1 MKKLVLMF
9 TVLVSLTGFAFAS
22 DSGYGGSIGNDDVQY
37 LIYKI
42 GEVEKELGYHLVITD
57 TYRTWD
63 EQIKLMWNRSESTLK
78 RWYGPVVASAFIKY
92 KNGELEKEA
101 LIEVMDACPYIKHPK
116 GLAVDI
122 GVNSSGLS
130 PYQVEEVKKALERKG
145 LYVFDERSDNEP
157 CIHVSRSKK

>member
-9 TVLVSLTGFAFAS
+9 VILISLTEFVFAS
-22 DSGYGGSIGNDDVQY
+22 ATDDDVWY
-37 LIYKI
+37 LTQKVR
-42 GEVEKELGYHLVITD
+42 EVGRELDLNLVITS

-63 EQIKLMWNRSESTLK
+63 EQIKLMWKRSESTLK
-78 RWYGPVVASAFIKY
+78 RWYGPVVASSFIKY

-145 LYVFDERSDNEP
+145 LYVLDERSDNEP
-157 CIHVSRSKK
+157 CIHVSRSMK

>member
-1 MKKLVLMF
+1 MRKLVLMF
-9 TVLVSLTGFAFAS
+9 TVLVSLTGFSFAAAH
-22 DSGYGGSIGNDDVQY
+22 DGDVLY
-37 LIYKI
+37 LIQNI
-42 GEVEKELGYHLVITD
+42 REVERELGYRLVITS
-57 TYRTWD
+57 TYRSWE
-63 EQIKLMWNRSESTLK
+63 EQIGLMWNKDVSTLNT
-78 RWYGPVVASAFIKY
+78 WYGADVASAFIKY

>member
-9 TVLVSLTGFAFAS
+9 TVLVSLTGFAFAAAH
-22 DSGYGGSIGNDDVQY
+22 DGDVLY
-37 LIYKI
+37 LIQNI
-42 GEVEKELGYHLVITD
+42 REVERELGYRLVITS
-57 TYRTWD
+57 TYRSWE
-63 EQIKLMWNRSESTLK
+63 EQIGLMWNKDVSTLNT
-78 RWYGPVVASAFIKY
+78 WYGPVVASSFIKY

-116 GLAVDI
+116 GLTVDI

-157 CIHVSRSKK
+157 CIHVSRSMK

>member
-1 MKKLVLMF
+1 MRKLVLMF
-9 TVLVSLTGFAFAS
+9 TVLVSLTGFSFAAAH
-22 DSGYGGSIGNDDVQY
+22 DGDVLY
-37 LIYKI
+37 LIQNI
-42 GEVEKELGYHLVITD
+42 REVERELGYRLVITS
-57 TYRTWD
+57 TYRSWE
-63 EQIKLMWNRSESTLK
+63 EQIGLMWKRSESTLNT
-78 RWYGPVVASAFIKY
+78 WYGADVASAFIKY

-157 CIHVSRSKK
+157 CIHVSRSMK